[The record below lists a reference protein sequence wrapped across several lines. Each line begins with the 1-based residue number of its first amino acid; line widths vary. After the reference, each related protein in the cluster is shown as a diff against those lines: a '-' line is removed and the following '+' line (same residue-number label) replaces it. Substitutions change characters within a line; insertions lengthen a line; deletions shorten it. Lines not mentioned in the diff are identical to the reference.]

1 MLGGGVLPGQLF
13 SMSFSGV
20 EMRIFYDTEFCEDG
34 ARLDLISIGLVRED
48 GVEYYAVNEDVDGE
62 RILANPWLR
71 EHVVPHLPLHKS
83 SGDEGFVLDGKDA
96 SVKPR
101 SVISDEVSAFIST
114 TPRPSLW
121 AWFAS
126 FDHVA
131 LTWLF
136 GPMVN
141 MPEGIPMRTNDLKQ
155 EAERLG
161 DPILPEQRSDL
172 HHALADAR
180 HNRVVADH
188 LDRLAASQD
197 L

>member
-1 MLGGGVLPGQLF
+1 
-13 SMSFSGV
+13 
-20 EMRIFYDTEFCEDG
+20 MRIFYDTEFCEDG
-34 ARLDLISIGLVRED
+34 VRLDLISIGLVRED
-48 GVEYYAVNEDVDGE
+48 GVEYYAVNENVDGG
-62 RILANPWLR
+62 RVLDNPWLR
-71 EHVVPHLPLHKS
+71 EHVVPHLPLINEY
-83 SGDEGFVLDGKDA
+83 GTEGFALDSVDD

-101 SVISDEVSAFIST
+101 SVIADEVAAFISA
-114 TPRPSLW
+114 TPHPSLW

-141 MPEGIPMRTNDLKQ
+141 MPEEIPMRTNDLKQ

-161 DPILPEQRSDL
+161 DPILPEQRADL

-188 LDRLAASQD
+188 LDRLAASRD
-197 L
+197 R